1 MYVNKAALVQA
12 PLQMQHELEQRRK
25 LLKRTQVLP
34 YDTTGAKQSGASWA
48 KMARGSKKLAQRMLP
63 GSDKQY
69 EDLMNRQGKAS
80 TRKDVRGGWVA
91 LQGQDD
97 AHQGRA

>member
-1 MYVNKAALVQA
+1 MRLRLPA
-12 PLQMQHELEQRRK
+12 LQMQHELEQRRK

-48 KMARGSKKLAQRMLP
+48 KMAPGSKKLAQRMLP